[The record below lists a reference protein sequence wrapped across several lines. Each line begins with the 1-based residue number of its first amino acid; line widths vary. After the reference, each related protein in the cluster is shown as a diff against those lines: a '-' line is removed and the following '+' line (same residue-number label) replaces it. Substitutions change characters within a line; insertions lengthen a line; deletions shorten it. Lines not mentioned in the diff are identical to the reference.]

1 MASFIKNTAPV
12 WHGIE
17 VCIIAHYCISV
28 NHLGIPNLPHLAR
41 LPPFIWQRQAGK
53 VGSMNTPQQLSR
65 EAIEEFKVI
74 YQEEF
79 GEVLSDDEVQ
89 EIAMRLL
96 RFFGILN
103 KGK

>member
-1 MASFIKNTAPV
+1 MPV
-12 WHGIE
+12 RHGIE
-17 VCIIAHYCISV
+17 VCTKAHYCISV
-28 NHLGIPNLPHLAR
+28 NHLGIPNLPYLASHT
-41 LPPFIWQRQAGK
+41 PFVRQRQAGK
-53 VGSMNTPQQLSR
+53 VDGMNTPQQLSR
-65 EAIEEFKVI
+65 EAIEEFKAI

-79 GEVLSDDEVQ
+79 GETLSDDEVQ

>member
-1 MASFIKNTAPV
+1 MASFIKNTTPV
-12 WHGIE
+12 WLGIE

-28 NHLGIPNLPHLAR
+28 NHLGIPNLPYLASHT
-41 LPPFIWQRQAGK
+41 PFVRQRQAGK
-53 VGSMNTPQQLSR
+53 VDGMNTPQQLSG
-65 EAIEEFKVI
+65 EAIEEFKAI

-79 GEVLSDDEVQ
+79 GEILSDDEVQ

>member
-12 WHGIE
+12 WLGIQ
-17 VCIIAHYCISV
+17 VYIIAHYCISV
-28 NHLGIPNLPHLAR
+28 KHLGIPDLPYLASHT
-41 LPPFIWQRQAGK
+41 PFVRQRQAGK
-53 VGSMNTPQQLSR
+53 VDGMNTPQQLSR

-79 GEVLSDDEVQ
+79 GEILSDDEVQ